1 MMRLAALN
9 AHILR
14 VEPNTNCPI
23 IFGQPVQF
31 TSCAQRGS
39 GRGAARQSAE
49 RAGRGGGS
57 GGTER
62 QRNCG

>member
-1 MMRLAALN
+1 MCLAALN

-14 VEPNTNCPI
+14 VEPNCPMI
-23 IFGQPVQF
+23 LWQPVQF

-39 GRGAARQSAE
+39 GRGAARRFAE
-49 RAGRGGGS
+49 RAGRGGGG